1 MRRSAL
7 LLLSAALLALG
18 CKQQKSTGSLTLS
31 SNQPTPGENIT
42 LTYNPTETNLKGK
55 GTPDC
60 VVYLVDDKKNP
71 AIDVDLKPDGDTY
84 KGSFTVPADTKFIM
98 VKLYKDTAIDKNK
111 NQGYS
116 YLVYKDGKP
125 VSGAYAMEGTM
136 HSGMLQ
142 FVSRLK
148 NDVSL
153 AIQSF
158 AKEFE
163 THPETKADYEQRYVW
178 LLLSHKTPE
187 NKALALKITNEM
199 ATSGRQK
206 QMAEAADLL
215 EQQKMKPQ
223 SDSLK
228 LVMRAKFPKEMAK
241 SDMDEAFNKEEDPAK
256 MEAIYNAYVN
266 NTAHL
271 PLTTEEKD
279 QYITSI
285 IYADITKGKFADCDR
300 LMKMVNDESQLPAT
314 LNDAAYGKAEKSK
327 DLPEIEKLSKL
338 SLDITAKNLKN
349 PKPQPFE
356 SPKSLAKDM
365 KSQYDMYADTYADI
379 LSKMG
384 RFEEAYKYEQPVY
397 LAAKQAGFEVEVNQT
412 YAAILSGL
420 HKDKEAQ
427 QVIETAVKNGK
438 STDKMTTLLKRLYV
452 KDKKSDK
459 GYDEYM
465 AALKTEYL
473 KYLRT
478 KLAKEM
484 LDQQA
489 PAFAL
494 KDFDGATVSL
504 TSLKGKVVVVD
515 FWATWCGPCKASFPN
530 MQKAVTKYKDN
541 ANVKF
546 LFVDTWENGDNY
558 LPNVKKFIADNKY
571 SFHVLE
577 DEKGDDDRQSKTTGA
592 YEVTGIP
599 TKFIIDGNGKIRF
612 KKVGGGSQDELVD
625 ELSIMIDLALGQAT
639 ADKKIAALNY

>member
-1 MRRSAL
+1 MRRLTL

-18 CKQQKSTGSLTLS
+18 CKQQKSTGNLTLS
-31 SNQPTPGENIT
+31 SDQPIAGENIT

-60 VVYLVDDKKNP
+60 IVYLVDDKKNP
-71 AIDVDLKPDGDTY
+71 AVDVDLKPDGDTY

-116 YLVYKDGKP
+116 YLVYKNGKP
-125 VSGAYAMEGTM
+125 VSGAYAMQANM
-136 HSGMLQ
+136 HYGMMQ
-142 FVSRLK
+142 YMSKLK
-148 NDVSL
+148 GDVPS

-163 THPETKADYEQRYVW
+163 THPETKADYEYRYAS
-178 LLLSHKTPE
+178 LLLHKKSPE
-187 NKALALKITNEM
+187 NKTLVLKMTTDLAASGKQKLM
-199 ATSGRQK
+199 AN
-206 QMAEAADLL
+206 AADLL

-223 SDSLK
+223 LDSLK
-228 LVMRAKFPKEMAK
+228 QVMHTKFPKEMVK
-241 SDMDEAFNKEEDPAK
+241 SDMDDAFNKEEDPAK

-266 NTAHL
+266 NTANL
-271 PLTTEEKD
+271 PLTAEEKD

-285 IYADITKGKFADCDR
+285 IYADIAKGKFADCDR
-300 LMKMVNDESQLPAT
+300 LMKMVSDESQLPAT
-314 LNDAAYGKAEKSK
+314 LNDAAYGKAEKGEN
-327 DLPEIEKLSKL
+327 LAELEKLSKI
-338 SLDITAKNLKN
+338 SLDITAKYMKN
-349 PKPQPFE
+349 PKPQPFQ
-356 SPKSLAKDM
+356 SPKSLSKEAKSDW
-365 KSQYDMYADTYADI
+365 DMYADTYADI

-397 LAAKQAGFEVEVNQT
+397 AATKDDGFEMEVNQT
-412 YAAILSGL
+412 YAAILNGL

-438 STDKMTTLLKRLYV
+438 STDKMTALLKQLYV

-459 GYDEYM
+459 GYDAYM
-465 AALKTEYL
+465 AALKVEYF

-478 KLAKEM
+478 KLSKEM

-504 TSLKGKVVVVD
+504 ASLKGKVVVVD

-530 MQKAVTKYKDN
+530 MQKALTKYKDN
-541 ANVKF
+541 TNVKF
-546 LFVDTWENGDNY
+546 VFVDTWESGDNY
-558 LPNVKKFIADNKY
+558 LPMAKKFIADNKY
-571 SFHVLE
+571 TFHVLE
-577 DEKGDDDRQSKTTGA
+577 DEKGDDDRQSKTTSA

-599 TKFIIDGNGKIRF
+599 TKFVIDGNGKIRF

-625 ELSIMIDLALGQAT
+625 ELSIMIDLAMGST
-639 ADKKIAALNY
+639 PPDKKIAALN